1 MLVTP
6 FYNGQGLGNQLA
18 NLVAVRCLAID
29 KGYTFGVMYPER
41 FKGSSFMKLD
51 MGHPVIGGHIE
62 VEGQEPTT
70 LPEGLKRYYR
80 EAFIDNG
87 DYDHNF
93 KNIEDNTLIHGL
105 LQGIKYFEH
114 RRDQVQEWLAVKP
127 PLMMGRNT
135 CVINFRGGEYKYV
148 PEFFLPKIYWERAI
162 ALMRETNPNVIFEV
176 HTDDPEEARKFFPDF
191 LIIADIGLN
200 WRSIR
205 YARYLI
211 LSNSSFAILPAYLN
225 DEVQRVIA
233 PWGFGR
239 HNTGQWLLKQNYV
252 KEWDWLK
259 PDGTI
264 CK

>member
-18 NLVAVRCLAID
+18 NFVAVRCLAMD

-41 FKGSSFMKLD
+41 FKGSSFMNLD
-51 MGHPVIGGHIE
+51 MGHPVIGGHIG
-62 VEGQEPTT
+62 VEGQEPIT

-87 DYDHNF
+87 DYDPDF
-93 KNIEDNTLIHGL
+93 RNIEDDTLIHGL
-105 LQGIKYFEH
+105 LQGIEYFGH
-114 RRDQVQEWLAVKP
+114 RRDQVQEWLSVKP
-127 PLMMGRNT
+127 PFMLGRNT

-148 PEFFLPKIYWERAI
+148 PEFFLPKVYWERAI
-162 ALMRETNPNVIFEV
+162 ASMLETNPNLTFEV
-176 HTDDPEEARKFFPDF
+176 HTDDPEEAQKFFPDF
-191 LIIADIGLN
+191 PIIADIGLN

-239 HNTGQWLLKQNYV
+239 HNTGKWLLKQNYT
-252 KEWDWLK
+252 KGWDWLK
-259 PDGTI
+259 NDGTI